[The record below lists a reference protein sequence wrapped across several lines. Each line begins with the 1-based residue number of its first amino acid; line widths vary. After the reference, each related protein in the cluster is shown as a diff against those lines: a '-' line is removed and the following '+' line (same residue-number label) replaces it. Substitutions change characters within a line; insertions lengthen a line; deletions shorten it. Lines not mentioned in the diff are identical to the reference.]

1 MRKLL
6 LIIFLLIFCTTT
18 YSQDIIKEYNFVS
31 IKEGISKVGVSTII
45 QDHKGYVWMGTNG
58 VGLYR
63 YDGIDY
69 TYYKHILNDATSI
82 SSSLVY
88 CSYLDK
94 TNRLWFGTEEGLNV
108 YDRDNDQFKKI
119 HLTTDEKEN
128 SINISIRSL
137 EGDNNGNLFIG
148 TYDLGLFK
156 LNLKTLKA
164 EKIENQYKYLP
175 ISIYALKL
183 DHNNKIYAG
192 TNVGLQ
198 EYDTNTNKLKQSLLN
213 TDDNS
218 SAIKEGIQSLLVD
231 KKNNIWVGT
240 INNGLYKIDD
250 LLNTRNYP
258 IADTKIFS
266 MIQLP
271 DNTIMLGSENN
282 GLFHINTNGN
292 IIKNYL
298 SSKTDKKSILYNS
311 IWSLFLDKNERIWMG
326 YYNSG
331 VAVYDKLYDKFN
343 NIESLNNTPNSL
355 QIGSVTG
362 IAQDKNGKLWIS
374 MDGGGIDVLNPKTN
388 KFTHINIKDKNTY
401 SGLTSDY
408 IEAIFI
414 DSKENIWATSWDNGI
429 YMLKKGSNKFINFN
443 IENTGGKLSSNTI
456 LSIDEDSEGTIWIG
470 SFYRGLHSYNPKTQ
484 KITHH
489 NTEIFV
495 KNDITVS
502 DIWKVL
508 IDKEDNIW
516 LGTTVGL
523 FRVKKMTNGNFIV
536 TPMSARMSKEYKN
549 QASASHILTLHE
561 DTYGNIWVGTKGA
574 GLSKYNPEL
583 DTFKWYNKF
592 NGLTEENVCGIIECK
607 EGNIWVTG
615 NSGISKINV
624 TDNNITNYTS
634 NDGLLSNDFNINAT
648 FKDSKGQLYFGNYK
662 GVDYFDPK
670 KIQTNKNLTSIYLTD
685 FKLFNKKVTPTQVKS
700 PLKKVISETDSI
712 SLTNKQ
718 SVFTIEYSG
727 INYTRPE
734 KNEYAYY
741 LEGYEK
747 SWNYVGAVRNA
758 TYTNLDPGN
767 YIFKLKASN
776 NDGVW
781 NEDHLEL
788 KITILPPWWKSVWA
802 VLAYVLLFL
811 LGIYMLNKMTQSRI
825 KEKQIINNERDKRL
839 QEKDLDEKKFQ
850 FFTNI
855 SHEFRTPL
863 TLILNPLKDIL
874 NDTSLNLPTRTKEK
888 LHIIHKNTDRLYRL
902 INELLDF
909 RKLELNKVNIKVREL
924 NLVAFTKEI
933 ASHFTEE
940 ANSKNINL
948 WVSCTL
954 EDIPIWADENKLE
967 KIIFNILSNAMKVTP
982 NGGTIKIKLEPKNKL
997 AILPLVNPITPI
1009 KAIKITVSDTG
1020 PGLKKEQVK
1029 RIFERFYQ
1037 VDNLNKTYYDGTGI
1051 GLEVVKSFVQLHK
1064 GKVEVNSTVGKGTK
1078 FKIILPAGKSHFTSD
1093 EIVTDIANTTINKN
1107 NQIKKEVAQDSSEN
1121 DPDTSSNLHTLLIV
1135 EDNTELR
1142 NYIKNEFKHLY
1153 KVLTAVNGSDG
1164 LKIAKESL
1172 PDVIITDVIMPEM
1185 NGYKFCK
1192 SIKNDLR
1199 TSHIPLLMLTAK
1211 ARIDD
1216 RIEGIETG
1224 ADAYMVKPFDMRLL
1238 KLRVSQLITS
1248 RQLIFNKYFSLIND
1262 VPKNINTT
1270 SLDKEFIQKVLVY
1283 INKNIDDPELN
1294 VESLASELNLS
1305 RSQFYR
1311 KIKALTNQT
1320 ASEFLRNIRLQ
1331 KARQIIEMGNSNI
1344 SEVSYKVGF
1353 SSPSYFTKCFKN
1365 YFDLLPTDIKPTN
1378 PK

>member
-1 MRKLL
+1 MRK
-6 LIIFLLIFCTTT
+6 IISLVFLFIFCTST
-18 YSQDIIKEYNFVS
+18 YSQDSPKEYNFVS
-31 IKEGISKVGVSTII
+31 IKEGISKVGVSTIV
-45 QDHKGYVWMGTNG
+45 QDHYGFIWMGTNG

-69 TYYKHILNDATSI
+69 TYYKHVLNDTTSL

-88 CSYLDK
+88 SSYLDK
-94 TNRLWFGTEEGLNV
+94 TNRLWFGTEEGLNL
-108 YDRDNDQFKKI
+108 YDRDKDQFKKI
-119 HLTTDEKEN
+119 YLTAEEKEN
-128 SINISIRSL
+128 KINIPIRSI

-148 TYDLGLFK
+148 TVDLGLFK

-175 ISIYALKL
+175 VDVYALKI
-183 DHNNKIYAG
+183 DKNNKIYAG
-192 TNVGLQ
+192 TSIGLQ
-198 EYDTNTNKLKQSLLN
+198 EYDSNTNKLKQSLLN
-213 TDDNS
+213 TEDNS

-231 KKNNIWVGT
+231 KNNNIWVGT
-240 INNGLYKIDD
+240 IDDGLYKIDH

-258 IADTKIFS
+258 ISDTKIFS

-271 DNTIMLGSENN
+271 DNTIMLGTENN
-282 GLFHINTNGN
+282 GLFHINTNGSV
-292 IIKNYL
+292 IKNYL
-298 SSKTDKKSILYNS
+298 SSKTDEKSILYNS
-311 IWSLFLDKNERIWMG
+311 IWSLFLDTNDRIWMG

-355 QIGSVTG
+355 QIGSVTS
-362 IAQDKNGKLWIS
+362 IVQDSSGKLWIS
-374 MDGGGIDVLNPKTN
+374 MDGGGIDIYNPTTKH
-388 KFTHINIKDKNTY
+388 FTHINKKENSTY

-408 IEAIFI
+408 IEGLFI
-414 DSKENIWATSWDNGI
+414 DSKENIWAVSWDNGI
-429 YMLKKGSNKFINFN
+429 YMLKKGTNKFINFN
-443 IENTGGKLSSNTI
+443 ITNTGGKLESNTV

-470 SFYRGLHSYNPKTQ
+470 SFYGGLHSYNPKTE
-484 KITHH
+484 KITQH

-495 KNDITVS
+495 KNGITNS

-508 IDKEDNIW
+508 VDKEDNIW
-516 LGTTVGL
+516 LGTTLGL
-523 FRVKKMTNGNFIV
+523 FRIKKMTNGNFIV
-536 TPMSARMSKEYKN
+536 TSMTKRMSKEYKN
-549 QASASHILTLHE
+549 QASANHILTLHE
-561 DTYGNIWVGTKGA
+561 DSLGNIWIGTKGA
-574 GLSKYNPEL
+574 GLCKHNPKL
-583 DTFKWYNKF
+583 DTFSWYNKF

-615 NSGISKINV
+615 NSGISKIMVNQ
-624 TDNNITNYTS
+624 NKILNYTS

-648 FKDSKGQLYFGNYK
+648 YKDSKGQLYFGNYK

-685 FKLFNKKVTPTQVKS
+685 FKLFNKKVTPTQANS

-747 SWNYVGAVRNA
+747 NWNYVGATRNA

-767 YIFKLKASN
+767 YTFKLKASN

-781 NEDHLEL
+781 NEDPLEL

-802 VLAYVLLFL
+802 VIAYILLFL
-811 LGIYMLNKMTQSRI
+811 LGVYILNKMTQSRI

-874 NDTSLNLPTRTKEK
+874 NDTSLNLPSRTKDK
-888 LHIIHKNTDRLYRL
+888 LKIIHKNTDRLYRL

-909 RKLELNKVNIKVREL
+909 RKLELNRVNIKVRQL

-933 ASHFTEE
+933 VSHFTEE

-948 WVSCTL
+948 WVSSAL
-954 EDIPIWADENKLE
+954 EDLPIWADENKLE

-982 NGGTIKIKLEPKNKL
+982 NGGAIKIKLEPKNKL
-997 AILPLVNPITPI
+997 TILPLVNPISPV

-1078 FKIILPAGKSHFTSD
+1078 FKVILPAGKAHFTED
-1093 EIVTDIANTTINKN
+1093 EIVPDIASTTITNNKITN
-1107 NQIKKEVAQDSSEN
+1107 SDKTK
-1121 DPDTSSNLHTLLIV
+1121 DTEEDIDNAPNPHTLLVV

-1153 KVLTAVNGSDG
+1153 KVLTAVNGTEG

-1185 NGYKFCK
+1185 NGYKFCQ
-1192 SIKNDLR
+1192 SIKNDLK

-1283 INKNIDDPELN
+1283 INDNIDDPELN

-1331 KARQIIEMGNSNI
+1331 KAKQIIEMGNTNI

-1365 YFDLLPTDIKPTN
+1365 YFDMLPTDVKPTN
-1378 PK
+1378 T